1 MRIGITGH
9 RGLTAEIEEQVRQLL
24 GSSLTSEEPSGLT
37 VVSCIAD
44 GPDTWLAEIALERGA
59 QLEVVIPADRYRDGL
74 PNWHRPVYDRLLES
88 AAAVHGTGLVESD
101 SAAHMA
107 GSELLVQQVDKLL
120 AVWDGLPAR
129 GYGGTADVVTY
140 AQQRGVPVEALW
152 PQEAQR

>member
-9 RGLTAEIEEQVRQLL
+9 RGLNPEVEAKVRQLL
-24 GSSLTSEEPSGLT
+24 IDIASEEDPRALT

-44 GPDTWLAEIALERGA
+44 GPDSWMAEIALEHGGL
-59 QLEVVIPADRYRDGL
+59 LEAVIPADGYRDGL
-74 PNWHRPVYDRLLES
+74 PDWHHPLYDRLLGS
-88 AAAVHGTGLVESD
+88 AAAVHRTGLTESD

-129 GYGGTADVVTY
+129 GYGGTADVVAY
-140 AQQRGVPVEALW
+140 ARRRGVPVEVLW
-152 PQEAQR
+152 PQGARR